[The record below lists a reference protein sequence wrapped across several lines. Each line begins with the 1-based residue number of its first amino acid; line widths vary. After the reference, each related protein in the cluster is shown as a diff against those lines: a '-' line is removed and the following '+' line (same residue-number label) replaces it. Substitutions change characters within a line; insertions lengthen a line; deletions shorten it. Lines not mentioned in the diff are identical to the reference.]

1 MRGIK
6 GHDMVEPKKRD
17 PLEGEIRHSYGCV
30 KEIDLQKLKRM
41 KKVKRMIG
49 SELGQEM
56 RNFAIYSLRR
66 LDKDRI
72 YFQKILIDVITGSM
86 YDFMSGECL
95 SSTRIR
101 IVD

>member
-1 MRGIK
+1 MRGAK
-6 GHDMVEPKKRD
+6 GHEMVEVRRD

-30 KEIDLQKLKRM
+30 KETDIQKLKRDP
-41 KKVKRMIG
+41 KVKRMIETPMG
-49 SELGQEM
+49 REV
-56 RNFAIYSLRR
+56 RKFAVHDLKRFDKKKIYM
-66 LDKDRI
+66 
-72 YFQKILIDVITGSM
+72 QKVLIDVVTGTM

>member
-6 GHDMVEPKKRD
+6 GHDMVKPKKRD
-17 PLEGEIRHSYGCV
+17 PLGSEIRHSYGCV
-30 KEIDLQKLKRM
+30 KEIDMQKLKRN
-41 KKVKRMIG
+41 KKVTRMIE
-49 SELGQEM
+49 SELGREM
-56 RNFAIYSLRR
+56 RKFAIHDLKR
-66 LDKDRI
+66 LDKEHI

-86 YDFMSGECL
+86 YDFLSGECL